1 MTSKTSK
8 QGSGRVARALEIYR
22 SIAACNEYIARSN
35 DVHALTAAL
44 MLPCYQA
51 EFGSLALELTHVEEN
66 ELRSVLRRIR
76 DSELA
81 LQERASAAIACES
94 SVAADGAG

>member
-8 QGSGRVARALEIYR
+8 QASGRVARALEIYR
-22 SIAACNEYIARSN
+22 SIAACNAYIARGN
-35 DVHALTAAL
+35 DVHALTAVL

-51 EFGSLALELTHVEEN
+51 EFGSLALELTHVEEY

-76 DSELA
+76 NSELA